1 MTISSQTPPQSQ
13 TSQATVGKKWSAVTF
28 GWRVAVSIVWIAL
41 LISLFR
47 WDATSGPSALIL
59 LGFCAVLSVR
69 NTWELVRL
77 LHTRS
82 FEPGFKLSS
91 FCTLAVLVAGWL
103 HLFIPWEA
111 AALSMNAA
119 DPLRQTGLIALVY
132 AICVMVLFLRG
143 AIRYREPGKAME
155 TLGAEL
161 IVVSYAG
168 VLLSVTAQLRWVAGD
183 TAGYLALGS
192 LLVAAKGGDIG
203 AYTFGKLFG
212 RRQMAP
218 HLSPSKTWMGALGA
232 LVLAS
237 LSSWLW
243 FEQVTPLFHSS
254 WEPPQ
259 WHWTLLYGFLIGM
272 VGLVG
277 DLCESLIKRDVGR
290 KDSAALMPGFGGLL
304 DLIDSV
310 LYAGPMAYVLWL
322 ILPLRT
328 W

>member
-1 MTISSQTPPQSQ
+1 MSLSSQTTPQS
-13 TSQATVGKKWSAVTF
+13 SKPKSVSGNKWSGVTLV
-28 GWRVAVSIVWIAL
+28 WRIAASFIWITL
-41 LISLFR
+41 LVSLFR
-47 WDATSGPSALIL
+47 WDATHGPYALIL
-59 LGFCAVLSVR
+59 LGFCIVLSIR
-69 NTWELVRL
+69 NTWELIRL

-82 FEPGFKLSS
+82 FEPGFKLSA
-91 FCTLAVLVAGWL
+91 FCTLAVVLAGWL
-103 HLFIPWEA
+103 HLFIPPA
-111 AALSMNAA
+111 SDPSALSTA

-132 AICVMVLFLRG
+132 AVCVMILFLRG

-161 IVVSYAG
+161 IVVSYTG
-168 VLLSVTAQLRWVAGD
+168 MLLSVTAQLRWVAGD

-192 LLVAAKGGDIG
+192 LLVTVKGGDIG

-218 HLSPSKTWMGALGA
+218 HLSPSKTWMGAIGA
-232 LVLAS
+232 LVCAS
-237 LSSWLW
+237 LASWLW
-243 FEQVTPLFHSS
+243 FKEVTPVFNAEWTPPEWTWTILF
-254 WEPPQ
+254 
-259 WHWTLLYGFLIGM
+259 GFLIGL

-304 DLIDSV
+304 DMIDSV
-310 LYAGPMAYVLWL
+310 LYAGPAAYILWL
-322 ILPLRT
+322 ILPLQT